1 MQCLQSHPYHL
12 PECRRRTLAEVA
24 ATSGSASQRK
34 RKMSAFDGSDA
45 ADSSENEEN
54 VVEGGK
60 KRKLSSS
67 T

>member
-12 PECRRRTLAEVA
+12 PECRRRTLAEIA

-34 RKMSAFDGSDA
+34 RKSVSAFDGSD
-45 ADSSENEEN
+45 SENEEY
-54 VVEGGK
+54 VVESGK

-67 T
+67 A